1 MYRKGGGT
9 RREREKERKW
19 QREREEDTVW
29 AKRRRVSEEPNKKV
43 HFCCI
48 LIYLRENQTPGSPV
62 GRGTS
67 ARKLQR
73 GGPELQLSDIS
84 PLSTL

>member
-1 MYRKGGGT
+1 MYRKRGGGKQG
-9 RREREKERKW
+9 EKEKKR

-29 AKRRRVSEEPNKKV
+29 AKRRSVSEEPNKKV

-73 GGPELQLSDIS
+73 EGPELQLSDIS